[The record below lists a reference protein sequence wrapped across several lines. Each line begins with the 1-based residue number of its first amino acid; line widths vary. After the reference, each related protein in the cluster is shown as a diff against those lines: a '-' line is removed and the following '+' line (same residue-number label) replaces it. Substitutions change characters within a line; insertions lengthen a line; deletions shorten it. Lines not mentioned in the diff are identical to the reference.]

1 MFPDEGHDMLK
12 YANRVTCYMTITD
25 SFKKYL
31 MQT

>member
-12 YANRVTCYMTITD
+12 YANRVTCNTTITD
-25 SFKKYL
+25 FSKKHL